1 MTFDDI
7 LNAEIE
13 FDATPEEGGG
23 EVALEDVGLS
33 KEELKMVENTILDAE
48 PGEHTLPH
56 VIFDKITLDEL
67 KDIVSMRTE
76 SKPQYIEQDGKTQL
90 VMRTYFGNFEFVLS
104 GYDAEHTSEEAREIQ
119 MYCRF
124 HLYTPTHETINTFN
138 KSLSS
143 SGLYIEDGNL
153 MMQTMIMLTGGV
165 SVINLITQV
174 VMFCNDA
181 ETIHSMMATFSP
193 EIQ

>member
-13 FDATPEEGGG
+13 FADTPEEGSD

-33 KEELKMVENTILDAE
+33 KDELKMVEDTVLEEE
-48 PGEHTLPH
+48 PGEHMLPQ
-56 VIFDKITLDEL
+56 VIFNGITLDEL
-67 KDIVSMRTE
+67 KDVVSMRTE
-76 SKPQYIEQDGKTQL
+76 SKPEYIERDGQRQL
-90 VMRTYFGNFEFVLS
+90 VMRTYFGMFDFVLS
-104 GYDAEHTSEEAREIQ
+104 GYNEENGPEEAREVQ

-124 HLYTPTHETINTFN
+124 HLEPPSTETINTFN

-143 SGLYIEDGNL
+143 SSLYVESGEL
-153 MMQTMIMLTGGV
+153 TMQTMILLTGGI
-165 SVINLITQV
+165 SVINLVTQV

-181 ETIHSMMATFSP
+181 ETIHSMLASFSP
-193 EIQ
+193 EVQ